1 MRRFITEGAG
11 LPRWSVP
18 ISHAVVVDDIC
29 YLSGQLSID
38 ESGAFVAG
46 TALQE
51 ARRAFANLFAAL
63 RAAEFAIGDLVFVD
77 IAFIDLADVDEV
89 NGLYAELFTERM
101 RPARTVYQAAA
112 LPFGGRIKVM
122 GVAIRERERV

>member
-1 MRRFITEGAG
+1 MRRFITHGAG

-29 YLSGQLSID
+29 YLSGQLSVE
-38 ESGAFVAG
+38 ESGAFVSG

-51 ARRAFANLFAAL
+51 AGRAFANLFSAI

-77 IAFIDLADVDEV
+77 IAFIDLADVAEI
-89 NGLYAELFTERM
+89 NGLYAELFEL
-101 RPARTVYQAAA
+101 QAA
-112 LPFGGRIKVM
+112 GYR
-122 GVAIRERERV
+122 